1 MKIAKYLWNLFSSN
15 KSFMGI
21 VASGQHPILPYLW
34 VTSALGNFDPICLQS
49 FAHLKKK
56 KNRSMTFI
64 AKY

>member
-1 MKIAKYLWNLFSSN
+1 
-15 KSFMGI
+15 MGI